1 MASRHADVILRD
13 SSLKHVSISTL
24 VASYYI
30 EATERGTVYDVRSE
44 ARRRRDSGVLFGCV
58 PAIVQRGQM
67 IVPYRQR
74 YRLLRPLP
82 ATAVPR
88 DRDAWPATGTARRLR
103 RTTVDTASAGTI
115 TLMRPRRTR
124 DRTQRTAD
132 QPARTPIVHLPPRR
146 PSTQFRPVDT
156 APPIRHLHIADRAA
170 RPAPCASRPCGV
182 HPRAG
187 DRTRATYQPAD
198 STTDRASASTPL
210 ADCVPWIVQSG
221 PTRCTA
227 RQCETAA
234 ANTPLHRAPGELHP
248 RSDDR
253 AVAGA
258 QQADR
263 SP

>member
-1 MASRHADVILRD
+1 M
-13 SSLKHVSISTL
+13 
-24 VASYYI
+24 
-30 EATERGTVYDVRSE
+30 
-44 ARRRRDSGVLFGCV
+44 
-58 PAIVQRGQM
+58 
-67 IVPYRQR
+67 
-74 YRLLRPLP
+74 
-82 ATAVPR
+82 PR
-88 DRDAWPATGTARRLR
+88 DRVARPATTTARRLR
-103 RTTVDTASAGTI
+103 CTTVDTASAGTI

-146 PSTQFRPVDT
+146 PSTQFRPVHT

-227 RQCETAA
+227 RPAIVPAGQRETAA
-234 ANTPLHRAPGELHP
+234 ANTPLHCAPGEVHP

-258 QQADR
+258 QQAGR